1 MARALREPQTIMHA
15 LAVRPVARVLVVDDE
30 AEVRQAIAE
39 LLMEEGHEVT
49 VAADAAEALSR
60 LRTGL
65 APDVV
70 LTDLRMPGMSGWEL
84 VTAIKARY
92 PGVRVGLITGCLAQL
107 PPTPSQQAAVDFV
120 LEKPVDFQSL
130 LGWL

>member
-1 MARALREPQTIMHA
+1 MHA
-15 LAVRPVARVLVVDDE
+15 LAVRPAARVLVVDDE

-60 LRTGL
+60 LRAGP
-65 APDVV
+65 APDLV
-70 LTDLRMPGMSGWEL
+70 LTDLRMPGMNGWEL
-84 VTAIKARY
+84 ATAIKARY

>member
-1 MARALREPQTIMHA
+1 MMHA
-15 LAVRPVARVLVVDDE
+15 LAVRPAARVLVVDDE

-60 LRTGL
+60 LRAGP
-65 APDVV
+65 APDLV
-70 LTDLRMPGMSGWEL
+70 LTDLRMPGMNGWEL
-84 VTAIKARY
+84 ATAIKARY

>member
-1 MARALREPQTIMHA
+1 MHA

-60 LRTGL
+60 LRAGP
-65 APDVV
+65 APDLV
-70 LTDLRMPGMSGWEL
+70 LTDLRMPGMNGWEL
-84 VTAIKARY
+84 ATAIKARY

>member
-1 MARALREPQTIMHA
+1 MSV

-60 LRTGL
+60 LRTGP
-65 APDVV
+65 APDLV

-84 VTAIKARY
+84 ATAVKASY